1 MPCRRLMRTRGVH
14 GLDDSATSQR
24 SLRRRRTNEMTLCDV
39 AGGRPVPGR
48 PTARDE
54 ARDGYSR
61 RNHSGA
67 LLPATV
73 FTVTFTQPLAVPWGT
88 LTLTF
93 VELQL
98 T

>member
-1 MPCRRLMRTRGVH
+1 M
-14 GLDDSATSQR
+14 SAVQSALIVLSR
-24 SLRRRRTNEMTLCDV
+24 V
-39 AGGRPVPGR
+39 GREHEVKLG
-48 PTARDE
+48 
-54 ARDGYSR
+54 DGYSR